1 MTIKTLLA
9 HKNLWLTIAIIWTGI
24 IFYLCLIDSSELPS
38 LKIKINNFDKV
49 VHFCFHFIFT
59 IFWLIYSNIT
69 FNKSFK
75 NKIVN
80 VIVLSFFTG
89 VLIEVLQGCFTTSRK
104 ADVLDV
110 LANTTGAITAGIVM
124 YFILKRINKLKT

>member
-9 HKNLWLTIAIIWTGI
+9 HKNLWLTIAIIWTDI

-49 VHFCFHFIFT
+49 VHFSFHFIFT

-75 NKIVN
+75 NKIIN